1 MKKRTAWLLA
11 AAVAA
16 VALGAAAVGAVALL
30 VRGGGRPTGGWV
42 GSGGAYLALD
52 VSGEVPEEPPSGL
65 SGFLEG
71 RPPSMRALVEAVDRA
86 RQDPSVKGLML
97 RVGSVDTGWARAQ
110 ELRDALVRF
119 RRSGKPSWAYLEA
132 AGNKEYFLATGCA
145 KVAASPTG
153 MLDISGLAAEVTF
166 FRGTLDKLGI
176 QAQFEG
182 VGKYK
187 NAPNQLTEKGFTPPH
202 REQMEDLVGT
212 LFEQYVRGIAQGRGL
227 TPEKVRALVDEAP
240 FQAAAAKDAGLVD
253 ELLYRDQVEERIP
266 AAGRIDPARY
276 VKSGHGFFDTRPK
289 LAIVYAAGDI
299 ISGESQTSPFG
310 GGLVG
315 SDTICRGLRQ
325 AREDSSVRAIVLR
338 VDSPGG
344 SGTAAD
350 AVWREVALARRAK
363 PVVASMGDYAA
374 SGGYYISMG
383 ADAIVAQPGTITGS
397 IGVFSGKFSLR
408 GFYDKLGISQDTVQR
423 GKNASLFSDWHPWTD
438 EQRAKIH
445 ELNEAFYETF
455 VAKAAEGRKK
465 KPDEIEAVAQG
476 RVWTGEEALAAGLV
490 DGLGGLQE
498 AVRIAR
504 DKARIPKGEDVQL
517 VVLPQRKGLLE
528 TLLDRQDED
537 VVARATGRAL
547 GPAAASFLRWAT
559 ALGDGGPIARVPFEL
574 AVR

>member
-1 MKKRTAWLLA
+1 MKKRTAWFLA
-11 AAVAA
+11 AGVAA

-30 VRGGGRPTGGWV
+30 VRGGRPTGGWV
-42 GSGGAYLALD
+42 GGSGYLALD
-52 VSGEVPEEPPSGL
+52 VSGEVPEEPSSGL
-65 SGFLEG
+65 SGFFGG
-71 RPPSMRALVEAVDRA
+71 RPPSMRALVEAVDRS

-97 RVGSVDTGWARAQ
+97 RVGSLDAGWARVQ

-119 RRSGKPSWAYLEA
+119 RRTGKPSWAYLES
-132 AGNKEYFLATGCA
+132 AGNREYFLATGCA
-145 KVAASPTG
+145 KVAASPTA
-153 MLDISGLAAEVTF
+153 MLDVSGLAAEVTF
-166 FRGTLDKLGI
+166 YRGTLDKLGI

-212 LFEQYVRGIAQGRGL
+212 LFDQYVRGIAQARGL
-227 TPEKVRALVDEAP
+227 EPERVRALIDEAP
-240 FQAAAAKDAGLVD
+240 FQAVAAKDAGLVD
-253 ELLYRDQVEERIP
+253 ELLYRDQVEARIP
-266 AAGRIDPARY
+266 AAGRIDAARY
-276 VKSGHGFFDTRPK
+276 VKSGRGFFDTRPK

-299 ISGESQTSPFG
+299 ISGESQASPFG
-310 GGLVG
+310 GGLAG
-315 SDTICRGLRQ
+315 SDTISRGLRQ
-325 AREDSSVRAIVLR
+325 AREDGAIRAIILR

-350 AVWREVALARRAK
+350 AVWREVALARRSK
-363 PVVASMGDYAA
+363 PVVVSMGDYAA

-408 GFYDKLGISQDTVQR
+408 GLYDKLGFSQETVQR
-423 GKNASLFSDWHPWTD
+423 GKNASLFSDWRPWND
-438 EQRAKIH
+438 EERAKVR
-445 ELNEAFYETF
+445 ELNEAFYRTF
-455 VAKAAEGRKK
+455 VTKAAEGRKK
-465 KPDEIEAVAQG
+465 KPEEIEAVAQG
-476 RVWTGEEALAAGLV
+476 RVWTGQEALAAGLV

-528 TLLDRQDED
+528 TLLERQDED
-537 VVARATGRAL
+537 VAARATGRAL

-559 ALGDGGPIARVPFEL
+559 ALADQGPIARVPFEL